1 MYKSASR
8 FNNRGVN
15 TYISK
20 RLGKNE
26 KDSIKLFDRTPN
38 RVIKRK
44 KKKIADTI
52 ITADN
57 SVTIVNPGTNGERK
71 IIKKKRDSYKT
82 TARMTNQKH
91 KLTAIEIA
99 FQEAQEKIKKQ
110 SQKNK

>member
-8 FNNRGVN
+8 FNNRGAN
-15 TYISK
+15 AYISK
-20 RLGKNE
+20 RLKKNK

-44 KKKIADTI
+44 KKKIAETS

-57 SVTIVNPGTNGERK
+57 SVTIVNPGTNDERK
-71 IIKKKRDSYKT
+71 IIKKKKDSYKIT
-82 TARMTNQKH
+82 VRMTNQKH

-99 FQEAQEKIKKQ
+99 FQKAQEKNNLK
-110 SQKNK
+110 KNK